1 MPDQESG
8 QAGDASLRRATVGE
22 ETRSRRKQN
31 APAAERNTAPILS
44 VLESIVPGTGRALE
58 IASGTG
64 QHVAAFAA
72 AFPGVHWQPSD
83 PSAEARAS
91 IAAWVEHS
99 GQPNLAPPLD
109 IDVTRPDWTAGAGGP
124 HDLIVCINMVHI
136 APWAACLGLIAG
148 AGTLI
153 APGGRL
159 YLYGPYRRDGAHTA
173 PSNEAFDRSLRTR
186 NPQWGVRDMGEVAEV
201 AAAQGLEWDKTVP
214 MPANNFSLVFR
225 KTTG

>member
-1 MPDQESG
+1 MSG
-8 QAGDASLRRATVGE
+8 DNEKGPSPYRAIVSE
-22 ETRSRRKQN
+22 ATRTERKQF
-31 APAAERNTAPILS
+31 AAAAERNTAPILS

-64 QHVAAFAA
+64 QHCAAFAA

-99 GQPNLAPPLD
+99 GHPNLARPLD
-109 IDVTRPDWTAGAGGP
+109 IDVTRPDWAAGAGGP
-124 HDLIVCINMVHI
+124 YDLIVCINMVHI
-136 APWAACLGLIAG
+136 SPWAACLGLIAG
-148 AGTLI
+148 TGALLETT
-153 APGGRL
+153 GRL

-201 AAAQGLEWDKTVP
+201 AAAQGLEWEQTVP

-225 KTTG
+225 KTGG